1 MLANSMGD
9 YMYLLR
15 PIYTKHESNKDSY
28 GDKTFT
34 GRNVVGRSV
43 RSVLTPLQI
52 VQKALSESD
61 LDTACMAENRTS
73 WGSELA
79 DSHGVFFPLHQPTSE
94 CGLFFFNSAC
104 GIGCGKG
111 LRRYI

>member
-1 MLANSMGD
+1 MGD

-34 GRNVVGRSV
+34 GRNVVGRRV

-79 DSHGVFFPLHQPTSE
+79 DSHGVFFAAPPAHV
-94 CGLFFFNSAC
+94 GMWIVFFFNSAC